1 MVLTH
6 LEVCAPVG
14 GDVEDLDVGDDGAQS
29 PEHCQVDGTAG
40 LVSISSGL
48 KLLLVPAN
56 QWEAGQRR
64 TSRPPPRRSA
74 SRSLNIF
81 GYHKIFSALH

>member
-56 QWEAGQRR
+56 Q
-64 TSRPPPRRSA
+64 
-74 SRSLNIF
+74 
-81 GYHKIFSALH
+81 

>member
-64 TSRPPPRRSA
+64 TNQSPS
-74 SRSLNIF
+74 SSTLCQ
-81 GYHKIFSALH
+81 S